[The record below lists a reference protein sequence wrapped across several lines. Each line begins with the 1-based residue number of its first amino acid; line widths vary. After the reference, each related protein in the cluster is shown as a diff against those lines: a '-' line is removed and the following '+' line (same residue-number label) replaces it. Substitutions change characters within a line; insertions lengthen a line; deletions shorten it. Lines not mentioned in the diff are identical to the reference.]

1 MKTRYLMKNNA
12 GFSSVIAALILMLLA
27 VASGVVVYGYV
38 MGWLGGATNV
48 ANNTK
53 GILEFDSLYAK
64 AGTGGLNG
72 TITIYVRNVGQKE
85 LNISSVYVNGEAKT
99 FTLSDPVL
107 SPNEVSAAITV
118 TYPMTAGL
126 TYEVKVTCK
135 DGTFIS
141 QSVEAKS

>member
-53 GILEFDSLYAK
+53 GILEFDSLYAD
-64 AGTGGLNG
+64 ATSGD
-72 TITIYVRNVGQKE
+72 ITIYVRNVGQKE
-85 LNISSVYVNGEAKT
+85 LTLQSVYVDGVSKYSA
-99 FTLSDPVL
+99 L
-107 SPNEVSAAITV
+107 NEKLEPGVVSNAITV
-118 TYPMTAGL
+118 NFTTMIAGQ
-126 TYEVKVTCK
+126 TFEVRVSCT

-141 QSVEAKS
+141 QSVVAK